1 MSVTDNIIE
10 VLDIWKN
17 DIILTTYHTLERDS
31 SSDRILDSI
40 KWSRIVLDEAHQI
53 RNSSIKQFKA
63 AASLESDSRWCLTGT
78 PIQNTFDDLRSLL
91 QFLRFEPFCQNKAFE
106 EYIINPFRGDL
117 GTGSDASRN
126 LRIMLRTCC
135 LRRTQAKLDLPSTTT
150 EKISVTP
157 TDDEKVLF
165 TRILEQCRGEFD
177 MMAGKDAGSRKSNVL
192 FSTIMKLRRVC
203 NHGIIAVES
212 TSTKQPNQLAV
223 PKKQWGGSR
232 SPSSEPA
239 CEYCTGKDKEDEF
252 LCVLD
257 SCPLCGRLLSGGN
270 DETLSMAAS
279 PVSAASSTASMM
291 DIDALEV
298 VTHILDRFLAS
309 KRLREQSSKM
319 AAVID
324 NIKGSCIDG
333 ISKSVVFSSWRDTLD
348 ILAKFLSADGI
359 EFVQVDGRNPLAG
372 RTELLSRFRRD
383 ASVRVLL
390 ISISTGAVGL
400 TLTEANM
407 VHIVEPQWNP
417 TIEDQ
422 AIARVV
428 RMGQTRP
435 VTVFKYIT
443 AGSVEHTVVKLQERK
458 TRMIKLSMQDK
469 DDDDADTNL
478 DNFRFAV
485 DPNEWGAEA

>member
-1 MSVTDNIIE
+1 MDMRGSKRDRHYWTTT
-10 VLDIWKN
+10 LFSQ
-17 DIILTTYHTLERDS
+17 LTTHWKETIAPTESWALSNGPES
-31 SSDRILDSI
+31 FLM
-40 KWSRIVLDEAHQI
+40 KI
-53 RNSSIKQFKA
+53 RNSFIKQFKA

-91 QFLRFEPFCQNKAFE
+91 QFLRFEPFCQSKAFE
-106 EYIINPFRGDL
+106 EHIIKPFREDL
-117 GTGSDASRN
+117 GTGPDASRN

-135 LRRTQAKLDLPSTTT
+135 LRRTQAKLDLPNTTT
-150 EKISVTP
+150 EKISVAP
-157 TDDEKVLF
+157 TDDEKALF
-165 TRILEQCRGEFD
+165 TRILEQCREEFD
-177 MMAGKDAGSRKSNVL
+177 MMAGKDAGSRKPNVL

-223 PKKQWGGSR
+223 PKKQRGGSR

-239 CEYCTGKDKEDEF
+239 CEYCTDKDKEDEF
-252 LCVLD
+252 LGVLD
-257 SCPLCGRLLSGGN
+257 SCPLCGRLLSDGN
-270 DETLSMAAS
+270 DDTLSTAAS

-291 DIDALEV
+291 DIDAPEV
-298 VTHILDRFLAS
+298 ATNIHVRFPAS
-309 KRLREQSSKM
+309 KKLREQSSKM
-319 AAVID
+319 AAVIN
-324 NIKGSCIDG
+324 NIKESYIDG
-333 ISKSVVFSSWRDTLD
+333 NSKR
-348 ILAKFLSADGI
+348 
-359 EFVQVDGRNPLAG
+359 
-372 RTELLSRFRRD
+372 
-383 ASVRVLL
+383 
-390 ISISTGAVGL
+390 L

-435 VTVFKYIT
+435 VTIFKYIT

-478 DNFRFAV
+478 DNFKFAV
-485 DPNEWGAEA
+485 DPNEWGAEV

>member
-1 MSVTDNIIE
+1 
-10 VLDIWKN
+10 
-17 DIILTTYHTLERDS
+17 
-31 SSDRILDSI
+31 
-40 KWSRIVLDEAHQI
+40 
-53 RNSSIKQFKA
+53 
-63 AASLESDSRWCLTGT
+63 
-78 PIQNTFDDLRSLL
+78 
-91 QFLRFEPFCQNKAFE
+91 
-106 EYIINPFRGDL
+106 
-117 GTGSDASRN
+117 
-126 LRIMLRTCC
+126 MLRTCC

-165 TRILEQCRGEFD
+165 TRILEQCREEFD

-223 PKKQWGGSR
+223 PKKQRGGSR

-422 AIARVV
+422 AIARLV
-428 RMGQTRP
+428 RMEQTRP

-478 DNFRFAV
+478 DNFRFVV